1 MVLQFE
7 LAASA
12 RVDVLVSAI
21 EPKQASQVVK
31 DLSALL
37 PLEQA
42 KVGCVQHVN
51 MLISMRVV
59 DTILYSSPGSA
70 NIWYMVGKTLLSRNL
85 AVRILHV
92 GLSHCCRLLF
102 VPYYC
107 FCLLCRLQDKSVS
120 GRAKQLSYTVVVHI
134 ILVRRYGTC
143 ISDKIKITYCT
154 LVVL

>member
-42 KVGCVQHVN
+42 KVGCVKVQN
-51 MLISMRVV
+51 TRC
-59 DTILYSSPGSA
+59 
-70 NIWYMVGKTLLSRNL
+70 LLS
-85 AVRILHV
+85 IH
-92 GLSHCCRLLF
+92 
-102 VPYYC
+102 
-107 FCLLCRLQDKSVS
+107 
-120 GRAKQLSYTVVVHI
+120 TI
-134 ILVRRYGTC
+134 ILSGGK
-143 ISDKIKITYCT
+143 SK
-154 LVVL
+154 LAL